1 MMPAGESPGRRRRHR
16 VRAVALWALASGVLA
31 FLVVPF
37 LIPFET
43 SGTLTTAEA
52 AGPDATFMTVNGL
65 EVHVETANYTG
76 EDAGPPLIVLLHG
89 FGAST
94 FSWREVLEPLAEV
107 GDVIA
112 YDRPGFGFTER
123 PTEWTSNNPYGTPG
137 NLALLDALLTD
148 LAPDR
153 EVIVV
158 GHSAGGLIAAEYARL
173 NPDTV
178 DRLVL
183 VAPAVY
189 TTGGLPGWLAPIVG
203 LPQIQRL
210 GPILVQGIASS
221 GEQLLEQS
229 FVDQAVLTDEVREG
243 YRAPLTVVG
252 WEAGLWRF
260 TSAPRDNAL
269 LDNLDGVTVPTL
281 LITGDADTVVP
292 TVDTQRLATELLG
305 AELVIIPRSGHLPHE
320 EAPEPFVT
328 AVMTWLDLGGQ

>member
-1 MMPAGESPGRRRRHR
+1 M
-16 VRAVALWALASGVLA
+16 LIALASGVLA
-31 FLVVPF
+31 FLIVPF
-37 LIPFET
+37 LIPFQT
-43 SGTLTTAEA
+43 SGTVTNREA
-52 AGPDATFMTVNGL
+52 AGPGAEFVTVNGL
-65 EVHVETANYTG
+65 EVHVETADYTG
-76 EDAGPPLIVLLHG
+76 EAAEPPLIVLLHG

-94 FSWREVLEPLAEV
+94 FSWREVLQPLAEV

-112 YDRPGFGFTER
+112 YDRPGFGLTER
-123 PTEWTSNNPYGTPG
+123 PTEWAGDNPYGTPG

-148 LAPDR
+148 FAPDR

-178 DRLVL
+178 DQLVL

-189 TTGGLPGWLAPIVG
+189 TTGGLPVWLAPIVG

-210 GPILVQGIASS
+210 GPILVQGIATS

-243 YRAPLTVVG
+243 YRVPLTIVG
-252 WEAGLWRF
+252 WEEGLWRF
-260 TSAPRDNAL
+260 TTAPRDNAL
-269 LDNLDGVTVPTL
+269 LNNLDRITQPTL

-292 TVDTQRLATELLG
+292 TADTERLATELPG

-320 EAPEPFVT
+320 EAPEQFVD
-328 AVMTWLDLGGQ
+328 AVGEWLGLGGQ

>member
-1 MMPAGESPGRRRRHR
+1 MTASETPARRRRRR
-16 VRAVALWALASGVLA
+16 VRSVGLWALASGVVA

-43 SGTLTTAEA
+43 TGTRIFAEA
-52 AGPDATFMTVNGL
+52 AGPGAEFVTLNGIDVHLETVD
-65 EVHVETANYTG
+65 YTG
-76 EDAGPPLIVLLHG
+76 ESADPPLIVLLHG

-94 FSWREVLEPLAEV
+94 FSWREVLEPLADM

-123 PTEWTSNNPYGTPG
+123 PAVEWEGKNPYGVPG
-137 NLALLDALLTD
+137 NLELLDALLAEF
-148 LAPDR
+148 APNR
-153 EVIVV
+153 EVILV

-189 TTGGLPGWLAPIVG
+189 TTGGFPAWLAPFVG
-203 LPQIQRL
+203 MPQIQRL
-210 GPILVQGIASS
+210 GPILVQGIATS

-229 FVDQAVLTDEVREG
+229 FVDQAVLTDAVREG

-252 WEAGLWRF
+252 WEEGLWRF
-260 TSAPRDNAL
+260 TTAPRDNAL
-269 LDNLDGVTVPTL
+269 VANLDGITQATL

-292 TVDTQRLATELLG
+292 TADTQRLATELSG
-305 AELVIIPRSGHLPHE
+305 AELVVIARSGHLPQE
-320 EAPEPFVT
+320 ETPGQFT
-328 AVMTWLDLGGQ
+328 DAVLDWLER

>member
-1 MMPAGESPGRRRRHR
+1 M
-16 VRAVALWALASGVLA
+16 LIALASGVLA
-31 FLVVPF
+31 FLIVPF
-37 LIPFET
+37 LIPFQT
-43 SGTLTTAEA
+43 SGTVTNREA
-52 AGPDATFMTVNGL
+52 AGPGAEFVTVNGL
-65 EVHVETANYTG
+65 EVHVETADYTG
-76 EDAGPPLIVLLHG
+76 EAAEPPLIVLLHG

-94 FSWREVLEPLAEV
+94 FSWREVLQPLAEV

-112 YDRPGFGFTER
+112 YDRPGFGLTER
-123 PTEWTSNNPYGTPG
+123 PTEWAGDNPYGTPG

-178 DRLVL
+178 DQLVL

-189 TTGGLPGWLAPIVG
+189 TTGGLPVWLAPIVG

-210 GPILVQGIASS
+210 GPILVQGIATS

-243 YRAPLTVVG
+243 YRVPLTIVG
-252 WEAGLWRF
+252 WEEGLWRF
-260 TSAPRDNAL
+260 TTAPRDNAL
-269 LDNLDGVTVPTL
+269 LNNLDRITQPTL

-292 TVDTQRLATELLG
+292 TADTERLATELPG

-320 EAPEPFVT
+320 EAPEPFVD
-328 AVMTWLDLGGQ
+328 AVVEWLGLAGQ

>member
-1 MMPAGESPGRRRRHR
+1 M
-16 VRAVALWALASGVLA
+16 LIALASGVLA
-31 FLVVPF
+31 FLIVPF
-37 LIPFET
+37 LIPFQT
-43 SGTLTTAEA
+43 SGTVTNREA
-52 AGPDATFMTVNGL
+52 AGPGAAFVAVSGL
-65 EVHVETANYTG
+65 EVHVETADYTG
-76 EDAGPPLIVLLHG
+76 DDVDPPLIVLLHG

-94 FSWREVLEPLAEV
+94 FSWREVLEPLSAA

-123 PTEWTSNNPYGTPG
+123 PTEWVGENPYGIPG

-178 DRLVL
+178 DQLVL

-210 GPILVQGIASS
+210 GPILVQGIATS

-243 YRAPLTVVG
+243 YRLPLTIVG
-252 WEAGLWRF
+252 WEEGLWRF
-260 TSAPRDNAL
+260 TTAPRDNGLVA
-269 LDNLDGVTVPTL
+269 NLDGITQPTL

-292 TVDTQRLATELLG
+292 TADTERLATELPG
-305 AELVIIPRSGHLPHE
+305 AKLVIIPRSGHLPHE
-320 EAPEPFVT
+320 EAPELFVD
-328 AVMTWLDLGGQ
+328 AVVEWLGSAG